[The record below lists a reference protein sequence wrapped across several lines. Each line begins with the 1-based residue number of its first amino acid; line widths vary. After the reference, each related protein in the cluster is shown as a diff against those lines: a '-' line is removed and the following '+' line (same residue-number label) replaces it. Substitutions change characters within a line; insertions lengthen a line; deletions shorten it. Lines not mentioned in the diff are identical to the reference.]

1 MLSVNPASSG
11 SSASSATDTSNITAF
26 VSQNT
31 IGILAAVP
39 SAPTSVVA
47 TSGNTSLAVTWAAPA
62 STGGSNITDY
72 LVKYSSNNGVAGS
85 WTRWGKT
92 TVITATSCTV
102 TGLTNGTAY
111 VIKVIAKNA
120 VGISLPSANSA
131 PATPA
136 ATYSVA
142 NPLPPR
148 IQWNANYGYCGEAS
162 FISAGLFYGQ
172 YLSQYD
178 ARAIASN
185 NARQNLSSSQLLLGV
200 NDVAAA
206 KAMHLAATPF
216 NTSTQT
222 STTAFL
228 TWVKSNV
235 IAGYPVV
242 MGVFMNQ
249 SRFYGNKNLNAGDTE
264 YDHIVVATGIT
275 SRHPLTGPA
284 VYYADDIITF
294 NDNGLWTGTPN
305 GQPQNVFSCSFG
317 TFAATRQQA
326 NATTRPVYSLN
337 NGPDYGIAIT
347 GIIDLSRET
356 VPVRLATSVNAESTG
371 IVNNSTTRPAF
382 KPVTLTV
389 TVSGLTPGV
398 TYNLY
403 RYSSMAAVPDSNI
416 NANAAKA
423 VQKRAITITSGST
436 FTMTQTIKSNQ
447 IVVYRAVPVGAP

>member
-1 MLSVNPASSG
+1 MPRRNTSKRVGRSVLGAEHLEPRRLLAVDLMATLGNALRSG
-11 SSASSATDTSNITAF
+11 EIVGPRAE
-26 VSQNT
+26 
-31 IGILAAVP
+31 P
-39 SAPTSVVA
+39 SVV
-47 TSGNTSLAVTWAAPA
+47 
-62 STGGSNITDY
+62 
-72 LVKYSSNNGVAGS
+72 
-85 WTRWGKT
+85 
-92 TVITATSCTV
+92 
-102 TGLTNGTAY
+102 
-111 VIKVIAKNA
+111 
-120 VGISLPSANSA
+120 SLPGRP
-131 PATPA
+131 PAAA
-136 ATYSVA
+136 ATYSVL

-162 FISAGLFYGQ
+162 FISAGLAYGQ

-222 STTAFL
+222 STAAFL

-249 SRFYGNKNLNAGDTE
+249 SRFYGTTNPNAGDAE

-275 SRHPLTGPA
+275 STRPLTGPA

-317 TFAATRQQA
+317 AFAKTRQQS
-326 NATTRPVYSLN
+326 NAKTAAVYSLK

-347 GIIDLSRET
+347 GVIDLSRET
-356 VPVRLATSVNAESTG
+356 VPVRLTTSVNAESPAM
-371 IVNNSTTRPAF
+371 VNNSNARPAA
-382 KPVTLTV
+382 KPVTLTI
-389 TVSGLTPGV
+389 TVSGLKPGV

-403 RYSSMAAVPDSNI
+403 RYSSMAAVPDSKI

-423 VQKRAITITSGST
+423 AQKWTVKISSGST
-436 FTMTQTIKSNQ
+436 YTMTQAINSSE
-447 IVVYRAVPVGAP
+447 VAVYRAVPVGAP